1 MSKYTFGSIVVYADT
16 LQEAYEI
23 YNEMR
28 GAY

>member
-1 MSKYTFGSIVVYADT
+1 MNKYTFGSVVVYADT
-16 LQEAYEI
+16 LQEAYEM

>member
-1 MSKYTFGSIVVYADT
+1 MNKYTFGRVTVYADT

>member
-1 MSKYTFGSIVVYADT
+1 MNKYTFGSVVVYADT

-28 GAY
+28 GVY

>member
-1 MSKYTFGSIVVYADT
+1 MNKYTFGSVVVYADT

>member
-1 MSKYTFGSIVVYADT
+1 MNKYTFGSVVVYADT
-16 LQEAYEI
+16 VQEAYEI

>member
-1 MSKYTFGSIVVYADT
+1 MSKYTFGSVVVYADT
-16 LQEAYEI
+16 LQEAYKI

>member
-1 MSKYTFGSIVVYADT
+1 MNKYTFGSVIVYADT

>member
-1 MSKYTFGSIVVYADT
+1 MNKYTFGSVIVYAYT

>member
-1 MSKYTFGSIVVYADT
+1 MNKYTFGSVIVYANT

>member
-1 MSKYTFGSIVVYADT
+1 MNKYTFGSVIVYADT

-23 YNEMR
+23 YNETR

>member
-1 MSKYTFGSIVVYADT
+1 MNKYNFGRIVVYADT
-16 LQEAYEI
+16 LQEAYKI

>member
-1 MSKYTFGSIVVYADT
+1 MNKYTFGSVVVYANT

>member
-1 MSKYTFGSIVVYADT
+1 MNKYTFGSVIVYADT

-23 YNEMR
+23 YNELR

>member
-1 MSKYTFGSIVVYADT
+1 MNKYTFGSVVVYAGT
-16 LQEAYEI
+16 VQEAYEI

>member
-1 MSKYTFGSIVVYADT
+1 MNKYTFGSVVVYANT
-16 LQEAYEI
+16 LREAYEI

>member
-1 MSKYTFGSIVVYADT
+1 MNNYTFGSVIVYADT

>member
-1 MSKYTFGSIVVYADT
+1 MNKYNFGSVVVYADT

-23 YNEMR
+23 YTEMR

>member
-1 MSKYTFGSIVVYADT
+1 MNKYTFGSVIVYADT
-16 LQEAYEI
+16 VQEAYEI

>member
-1 MSKYTFGSIVVYADT
+1 MNKYTFGSVVVYADK